1 MLTAFKH
8 IIGEADPKQL
18 FYVCLFANQLN
29 ALSFLKSTAVIEGL
43 REFGERKELN
53 AAVRLQIKQIL

>member
-8 IIGEADPKQL
+8 VVGEADPKQL

-43 REFGERKELN
+43 REFGGRKDLN
-53 AAVRLQIKQIL
+53 AAVQLQIKQIL